1 MCCKRGGGFN
11 EFDNTEG
18 EECSGGEG
26 SPAAE
31 DSSSSQSLP
40 EVYILPL
47 SQANH
52 PSIQKGGGPQG
63 FSRQNLSYLQ
73 EIGNGWFGKVIL
85 SEMFS
90 EPSPAQ
96 AVVKELR
103 VNAGPL
109 EQRKFLTEAQPYRNL
124 QHPNILQCLGL
135 CSETLPFLL
144 VMEFCQL
151 GDLKRYLRA
160 QRNSDGMTPDLL
172 TCDLATLQRMAFEI
186 TSGLLHLHQ
195 NNYIHSD
202 LALRNCLL
210 TSDLT
215 VRIGD
220 YGLSHNHYKEDYY
233 LTPDKLWIP
242 LRWVAPEL
250 LDELHGNLLVIDQ
263 SKASNVWSL
272 GVTIWELLEF
282 GAQPHRHLSDEEVL
296 TFVIKERQIKLAKP
310 RLKLAHSDYWYEVM
324 QSCWLPSSQRPPVE
338 EIHLL
343 LSSLIAAERG
353 MGAEE
358 GVEESDESF
367 EQRWDCLRASPLNRP
382 QQNNNLNPASFPLLE
397 PVGSNTSGQTSVTI
411 DLDDILTVTETSKG
425 LNFEYLWEQA
435 RRGRGHLPKPLPLT
449 HPLPIINPTHH
460 GQMTSR
466 AHSRHSLDTPTV
478 VPVISARS
486 PSLASE
492 YYIRL
497 EEHAPNPNSPPSTH
511 PNGLSIAPPLPEK
524 RHFIKLQTFPYE
536 PLSGHF
542 PAQSPPHS
550 GPPLPPP
557 FPPPSYPQSTDSL
570 NARMLPASG
579 TAEQGRKVTT
589 TTNSDLELTELKTR
603 SNHLG
608 QTMNSTESA
617 KLLTRKAVP
626 VEIMTNSTV
635 EILPFGTGSVNT
647 TPRDYAMVN
656 ITPVNQSLLQ
666 TEPKPSG
673 LVEVMPNELPS
684 EKSGCLPPSLPEKG
698 RLLDGSQPKSG
709 CFPIHS
715 PPKTEADLP
724 QLALTRP
731 PKSHTEVKEVVV
743 SELYLHSRPL
753 PPPPTN
759 QPLLPQSKAGL
770 VGPEEHRKGS
780 EPNFPSDWSASGSV
794 PEVHDNKSSTE
805 VLKNSRNRLPSF
817 TGSASLSGS
826 SEYTDPLMGA
836 SISNFDLLAFQR
848 QRRPHAVPP
857 SPSLSPSLPPS
868 SLLRT
873 SPPLP
878 MPPST
883 RPLPLPLSP
892 SLPPPLS
899 SPPQLPPAYQAKIS
913 PTTNEA
919 ALRETAMHDNKDQN
933 VSEVTASLDIASCH
947 SHLTE
952 TPSCPLSIKPSKSVL
967 TEIMTT
973 QQTTPSQSLINEI
986 TPESSDIMSLFTEST
1001 TTDPLLKETSSL
1013 LEDIAC
1019 NIMSTDSVL
1028 SNKTFLT
1035 DMMSSESDWM
1045 TCDKTFLTDVSS
1057 RQSEWM
1063 DIMSNKT
1070 FLTDIPSNDIPPDK
1084 PERTEIVSR
1093 GLTDIQSHGPA
1104 GGVHKDL
1111 PSSTQITSRSST
1123 VLTSADTELESE
1135 ILPKE
1140 SVLTEITASSLVNE
1154 MSLSIPVSTNT
1165 EPTASAETVVDT
1177 TLREITSDFVATPK
1191 ELTDLTPSKPLAN
1204 AMNFKTT
1211 QHSSVTEPRELA
1223 DVKQCI
1229 HADTGLKDAVPE
1241 EITASQ
1247 THDPSWD
1254 RPPGAEARC
1263 QGSVEIIITPSG
1275 PESEDSV
1282 LSEITQKESVIPT
1295 DDTLTGVASSD
1306 LELTAV
1312 EPKDCVVTG
1321 VKPREGVLT
1330 GIEPKDCVLTGV
1342 NPSKGVFTGI
1352 EPKDCVLTGAEHQYS
1367 LSLTSCNST
1376 LTEILPSTLLLTEVA
1391 AHTPALAKSPQ
1402 THTALIVAKDSVEV
1416 QTGITFAHS
1425 ALKAMEP
1432 NAVTEATA
1440 LEGTEQTL
1448 ELEISKPEKET
1459 ASGDASLTELS
1470 LPLKTALTDLTLSQI
1485 LPSNQSETE
1494 PADST
1499 CITSSHHPATE
1510 SLGLEATPSEQSL
1523 TKSLNLSLTDVAFP
1537 SLTPSQSLLFSD
1549 ITPSDQSLSF
1559 PTPTDSGFSPLSSSL
1574 DCLTPADPP
1583 EGTGGFRML
1592 GADTPHRDSAYF
1604 SDGENETERV
1614 RSGGVW
1620 GQQQPQQRMRN
1631 VPDDFGH
1638 LTDFKYFKMGELYLP
1653 SQPRRLEGI
1662 LENFESEEL
1671 EKQDLQ
1677 DLENEESKGLLQN
1690 FQNRNQEPKVLG
1702 NFKNTV
1708 IENDGDTHAGQIVSD
1723 KVCNSNKL
1731 ETVDDTVRRSTPL
1744 QGLLNRDSKNL
1755 VDPAWN
1761 VHENFEN
1768 KGSKFCEDMIPEE
1781 IENTL
1786 IANFVTKSPDPK
1798 MEIRDSRVLDIR
1810 GSRVLESRGSRLLE
1824 GYGQKRLEDVEPSRD
1839 VRNTDPAFQDRTDS
1853 RQDSGI
1859 RIPEHSSLQ
1868 NCSSAYSNNNS
1879 TNSEASEETKY
1890 LEHSPFWN
1898 FESKSLEV
1906 NSFQNA
1912 GESEMKDP
1920 QDQILLEN
1928 RDPERDSLENFENLE
1943 ILCQNSLENLE
1954 MISGTRD
1961 PEFKNRDSSSSEM
1974 RGLEQN
1980 LLEGSEKSHMKE
1992 IELFEKGAQNALQN
2006 SRDPK
2011 HKSKK
2016 IEDNRPENTQ
2026 NFETRDS
2033 TIRNTK
2039 TTEQSSPPSSE
2050 LTGVDDKRGLPVSD
2064 QGSLDRKRGQRSLSK
2079 KQAKNG
2085 LMMQV
2090 CEERLQFSLR
2100 ENVNRNVLSG
2110 GCVTERVELR
2120 PWGHPGSVPALPAK
2134 ERASEKEGEL
2144 HDSLRNQSSDCLE
2157 PTANDIAEDH
2167 RTSRNDDTVSA
2178 PEAKEAGT
2186 LEEPPADDITNG
2198 PPKLPIG
2205 PDPETTPPQPQHI
2218 QSMKAKLARL
2228 SLSLPPLTLDLS
2240 LTTSPKSLWGRE
2252 QDEEEGPGHGAGS
2265 DPEDEED
2272 GGAGPVIVVTETET
2286 DRRHSLRSLLK
2297 SPRSLEEHAER
2308 ERERERRRNVSFF
2321 DDVTVYLFDQE
2332 IPTNEL
2338 SSGSAPTSPSPSYD
2352 ATGESGSNAFLDDG
2366 LGGSSLQWED
2376 EFPETKEAEPDLIT
2390 SSRFTVI
2397 PAEDPPTLTETGQL
2411 N

>member
-1 MCCKRGGGFN
+1 MILHIHKIITDNLNLVEVANEFVEGSANSLLKISRSQAGYERTRSSCTEDETNKLNGVVQSRAPPLSPPPYVVVLISCSGVFSFVLLLLACGGG
-11 EFDNTEG
+11 
-18 EECSGGEG
+18 
-26 SPAAE
+26 
-31 DSSSSQSLP
+31 
-40 EVYILPL
+40 
-47 SQANH
+47 
-52 PSIQKGGGPQG
+52 QG

-73 EIGNGWFGKVIL
+73 EIGNGWFG
-85 SEMFS
+85 
-90 EPSPAQ
+90 
-96 AVVKELR
+96 
-103 VNAGPL
+103 
-109 EQRKFLTEAQPYRNL
+109 
-124 QHPNILQCLGL
+124 
-135 CSETLPFLL
+135 
-144 VMEFCQL
+144 
-151 GDLKRYLRA
+151 
-160 QRNSDGMTPDLL
+160 
-172 TCDLATLQRMAFEI
+172 
-186 TSGLLHLHQ
+186 
-195 NNYIHSD
+195 
-202 LALRNCLL
+202 
-210 TSDLT
+210 
-215 VRIGD
+215 
-220 YGLSHNHYKEDYY
+220 KEDYY

-324 QSCWLPSSQRPPVE
+324 QSCWLPSSQRPLVE

-358 GVEESDESF
+358 GAEESDESF

-397 PVGSNTSGQTSVTI
+397 TVGSNTSGQTSVTI

-449 HPLPIINPTHH
+449 HPLPISNPTHH

-497 EEHAPNPNSPPSTH
+497 EEHAPSPNSPPSTH
-511 PNGLSIAPPLPEK
+511 PNGLSVAPPLPEK
-524 RHFIKLQTFPYE
+524 RHFIKLQTFPYK
-536 PLSGHF
+536 PLSSHF
-542 PAQSPPHS
+542 PAQSSPHS

-579 TAEQGRKVTT
+579 TAEQGRKVTA

-608 QTMNSTESA
+608 QTMTSTESA
-617 KLLTRKAVP
+617 KILTRKAVP

-635 EILPFGTGSVNT
+635 EILPFGTGSVNIN
-647 TPRDYAMVN
+647 PRDYAMVN

-684 EKSGCLPPSLPEKG
+684 ETSGCLPPSLPEKG

-709 CFPIHS
+709 RFPVHS

-731 PKSHTEVKEVVV
+731 PKSCTEVKEVVV

-759 QPLLPQSKAGL
+759 QPFLPQSKTGL
-770 VGPEEHRKGS
+770 VGQEEHRKGS
-780 EPNFPSDWSASGSV
+780 EPNLPSDWSASGSI
-794 PEVHDNKSSTE
+794 PEVYDNKSSME

-848 QRRPHAVPP
+848 QSRPHAVPP

-868 SLLRT
+868 SLLWT

-883 RPLPLPLSP
+883 RPLPPPLSP

-947 SHLTE
+947 SHFTE
-952 TPSCPLSIKPSKSVL
+952 TSSCPLSIKPGVSVL

-973 QQTTPSQSLINEI
+973 QQTTPSQSLINE
-986 TPESSDIMSLFTEST
+986 SSDIMSLFTEST
-1001 TTDPLLKETSSL
+1001 TTDPLVKEKMTSSSL

-1045 TCDKTFLTDVSS
+1045 TCNKTFLTDVSS
-1057 RQSEWM
+1057 SQSEWM

-1111 PSSTQITSRSST
+1111 QSSTQITSRSST
-1123 VLTSADTELESE
+1123 VLTSAELESE

-1154 MSLSIPVSTNT
+1154 MRLSSPVSTNT
-1165 EPTASAETVVDT
+1165 EPTASAETVADT
-1177 TLREITSDFVATPK
+1177 TLREMTSEDFVATLK
-1191 ELTDLTPSKPLAN
+1191 ELTDLTPSKPLSN

-1223 DVKQCI
+1223 DVKHCI
-1229 HADTGLKDAVPE
+1229 HTDTGLKDAVPE

-1254 RPPGAEARC
+1254 RPAGAETRC
-1263 QGSVEIIITPSG
+1263 QGSVEIVITPSG
-1275 PESEDSV
+1275 PESEDPV

-1295 DDTLTGVASSD
+1295 DDTVTEVASSD
-1306 LELTAV
+1306 LELTAF
-1312 EPKDCVVTG
+1312 EPKDFVVTG
-1321 VKPREGVLT
+1321 VNPSEGVLT
-1330 GIEPKDCVLTGV
+1330 GIEPKDCVLTG
-1342 NPSKGVFTGI
+1342 
-1352 EPKDCVLTGAEHQYS
+1352 EEHQYS

-1402 THTALIVAKDSVEV
+1402 TDTALTVAKDSVEV
-1416 QTGITFAHS
+1416 QTGITSAHS
-1425 ALKAMEP
+1425 ALKAIEP
-1432 NAVTEATA
+1432 NTVTEVTA

-1448 ELEISKPEKET
+1448 ELEISEPEKET
-1459 ASGDASLTELS
+1459 AFGDASLTELS
-1470 LPLKTALTDLTLSQI
+1470 LPLKTALTDLPLSQI

-1494 PADST
+1494 PADSPYV
-1499 CITSSHHPATE
+1499 TSSHHPAAE
-1510 SLGLEATPSEQSL
+1510 SLGLKATPSEQSL
-1523 TKSLNLSLTDVAFP
+1523 TKSLNLSLTDVEFP
-1537 SLTPSQSLLFSD
+1537 SLTPSQSLLFLD

-1574 DCLTPADPP
+1574 DCLTPADPL

-1677 DLENEESKGLLQN
+1677 DLENEESKGRLQN
-1690 FQNRNQEPKVLG
+1690 FQNTNQELKVLG

-1708 IENDGDTHAGQIVSD
+1708 IENDGDIHAGQIVSD

-1761 VHENFEN
+1761 VHESFEN
-1768 KGSKFCEDMIPEE
+1768 KGSKFCEDMLPEE

-1786 IANFVTKSPDPK
+1786 IANFVTKSLDPK

-1853 RQDSGI
+1853 RQDSDI

-1868 NCSSAYSNNNS
+1868 NCSSVYSNNNS

-1906 NSFQNA
+1906 SSFQNA

-1943 ILCQNSLENLE
+1943 I
-1954 MISGTRD
+1954 
-1961 PEFKNRDSSSSEM
+1961 FV
-1974 RGLEQN
+1974 
-1980 LLEGSEKSHMKE
+1980 
-1992 IELFEKGAQNALQN
+1992 
-2006 SRDPK
+2006 
-2011 HKSKK
+2011 
-2016 IEDNRPENTQ
+2016 
-2026 NFETRDS
+2026 
-2033 TIRNTK
+2033 
-2039 TTEQSSPPSSE
+2039 
-2050 LTGVDDKRGLPVSD
+2050 LTLVS
-2064 QGSLDRKRGQRSLSK
+2064 
-2079 KQAKNG
+2079 
-2085 LMMQV
+2085 
-2090 CEERLQFSLR
+2090 
-2100 ENVNRNVLSG
+2100 
-2110 GCVTERVELR
+2110 ERVELR
-2120 PWGHPGSVPALPAK
+2120 PWGHPGSVPTLPAK

-2144 HDSLRNQSSDCLE
+2144 PDSLRNQSSDCLE

-2167 RTSRNDDTVSA
+2167 RTSRDDDTESA

-2198 PPKLPIG
+2198 PPKLLIG

-2218 QSMKAKLARL
+2218 QSMKEGVSYWLWRSRGL
-2228 SLSLPPLTLDLS
+2228 GRQNGPPEAASS
-2240 LTTSPKSLWGRE
+2240 LTSALEFLGVK
-2252 QDEEEGPGHGAGS
+2252 EEAGS
-2265 DPEDEED
+2265 VVGSED
-2272 GGAGPVIVVTETET
+2272 A
-2286 DRRHSLRSLLK
+2286 R
-2297 SPRSLEEHAER
+2297 
-2308 ERERERRRNVSFF
+2308 
-2321 DDVTVYLFDQE
+2321 
-2332 IPTNEL
+2332 
-2338 SSGSAPTSPSPSYD
+2338 
-2352 ATGESGSNAFLDDG
+2352 
-2366 LGGSSLQWED
+2366 
-2376 EFPETKEAEPDLIT
+2376 
-2390 SSRFTVI
+2390 
-2397 PAEDPPTLTETGQL
+2397 
-2411 N
+2411 

>member
-1 MCCKRGGGFN
+1 MLCTAAVMSYFNPERTLAAPQENDGVVQSRAPPLSPPPYVVVLISCSGVFSFVLLLLACMCCKRGGGFN

-18 EECSGGEG
+18 EECSEGEG

-47 SQANH
+47 SQVKH
-52 PSIQKGGGPQG
+52 PSAQKDGSLQG
-63 FSRQNLSYLQ
+63 FTRQKLSYLQ
-73 EIGNGWFGKVIL
+73 EFGDGWFGKVIL

-103 VNAGPL
+103 VSAGPL

-135 CSETLPFLL
+135 CNETLPFLL

-160 QRNSDGMTPDLL
+160 QRCSDGMTPDLL

-195 NNYIHSD
+195 SNYLHSD

-233 LTPDKLWIP
+233 LTPDKLWVP

-250 LDELHGNLLVIDQ
+250 LDEIHGNLLVIDQ
-263 SKASNVWSL
+263 SKESNVWSL
-272 GVTIWELLEF
+272 GVTIWELFEF
-282 GAQPHRHLSDEEVL
+282 GEQPHRHFSDEEVL
-296 TFVIKERQIKLAKP
+296 TFVIKERQMKLAKP
-310 RLKLAHSDYWYEVM
+310 RLKLAHSDCWYEVM
-324 QSCWLPSSQRPPVE
+324 QSCWLPASQRPPVE
-338 EIHLL
+338 KIHLL

-353 MGAEE
+353 MGA
-358 GVEESDESF
+358 VEESDESF
-367 EQRWDCLRASPLNRP
+367 ERRWDCLRAEPLNRP
-382 QQNNNLNPASFPLLE
+382 QQDNKLALNPASFPLLE
-397 PVGSNTSGQTSVTI
+397 PVRSNTSGQTSVTI

-435 RRGRGHLPKPLPLT
+435 RRGRGHLPKPLPFS
-449 HPLPIINPTHH
+449 HPLPIANPAHH
-460 GQMTSR
+460 SQMSNR

-497 EEHAPNPNSPPSTH
+497 EEHSPNPNSPPPSH

-524 RHFIKLQTFPYE
+524 SHFIKLQTVPYE
-536 PLSGHF
+536 PLRGHF

-550 GPPLPPP
+550 GPPLPPL

-570 NARMLPASG
+570 NARTLPPSG
-579 TAEQGRKVTT
+579 PAEQERNVTA
-589 TTNSDLELTELKTR
+589 TTNSDLELTELKTT
-603 SNHLG
+603 NKDLG
-608 QTMNSTESA
+608 QKMTESA
-617 KLLTRKAVP
+617 KILTRKAVP
-626 VEIMTNSTV
+626 VEIMTNNAI
-635 EILPFGTGSVNT
+635 EILPLRTGSVNI

-673 LVEVMPNELPS
+673 LVEVMPNEMPS
-684 EKSGCLPPSLPEKG
+684 EKSGCLPPSLPKKG
-698 RLLDGSQPKSG
+698 RLLDGSEPKSG
-709 CFPIHS
+709 RFPVHS
-715 PPKTEADLP
+715 PPKMGADLSQTLP
-724 QLALTRP
+724 S
-731 PKSHTEVKEVVV
+731 KSLTEVKEVVV

-759 QPLLPQSKAGL
+759 QPLLPQSKTGL
-770 VGPEEHRKGS
+770 VRQEERRKGS
-780 EPNFPSDWSASGSV
+780 EPNLPSDWSASGSV
-794 PEVHDNKSSTE
+794 PEVYDNKSSTE
-805 VLKNSRNRLPSF
+805 VWKNFRNRPPSF
-817 TGSASLSGS
+817 TGSAGPSGS

-836 SISNFDLLAFQR
+836 SVSNFDLLAFQR

-868 SLLRT
+868 SFART
-873 SPPLP
+873 SPSLP
-878 MPPST
+878 VPPSA
-883 RPLPLPLSP
+883 RPLPPPLSP

-899 SPPQLPPAYQAKIS
+899 SPPQLPPAYQGKIS

-919 ALRETAMHDNKDQN
+919 PLRETATHDNEDQN
-933 VSEVTASLDIASCH
+933 ISEVTAALDIASCH
-947 SHLTE
+947 SHLTG
-952 TPSCPLSIKPSKSVL
+952 TPSYPISIKPNKPAL
-967 TEIMTT
+967 TEIVTPE
-973 QQTTPSQSLINEI
+973 QTTPSQSLIDEV
-986 TPESSDIMSLFTEST
+986 TPKSSVLMSLFTEAT
-1001 TTDPLLKETSSL
+1001 TTDPLLKEKWTPGSA

-1028 SNKTFLT
+1028 SNTTFLT
-1035 DMMSSESDWM
+1035 DLTSGESD
-1045 TCDKTFLTDVSS
+1045 
-1057 RQSEWM
+1057 WM

-1070 FLTDIPSNDIPPDK
+1070 FLTGIPSNDVPTDK
-1084 PERTEIVSR
+1084 PERTAVGSR
-1093 GLTDIQSHGPA
+1093 GLTGIQSHCPA

-1111 PSSTQITSRSST
+1111 PSSTQIKSIRST
-1123 VLTSADTELESE
+1123 VLTSADTKLDLGIITKQGFVNKMS
-1135 ILPKE
+1135 LCSP
-1140 SVLTEITASSLVNE
+1140 VLTN
-1154 MSLSIPVSTNT
+1154 P
-1165 EPTASAETVVDT
+1165 EPTSYTETT
-1177 TLREITSDFVATPK
+1177 TVTVLKEITSEDFAEFTN
-1191 ELTDLTPSKPLAN
+1191 LTSSKPLAN
-1204 AMNFKTT
+1204 AVNLKTT
-1211 QHSSVTEPRELA
+1211 QHNSVTEPRELA
-1223 DVKQCI
+1223 DTKHCV
-1229 HADTGLKDAVPE
+1229 HTDTGLKDAVPE
-1241 EITASQ
+1241 EITASRS
-1247 THDPSWD
+1247 HSPGWD
-1254 RPPGAEARC
+1254 RPVWTEARC
-1263 QGSVEIIITPSG
+1263 RGSVEIVITRA
-1275 PESEDSV
+1275 ERREYV
-1282 LSEITQKESVIPT
+1282 LSEVTQKASVIAT

-1306 LELTAV
+1306 LELPAV
-1312 EPKDCVVTG
+1312 KSKDCA
-1321 VKPREGVLT
+1321 LT
-1330 GIEPKDCVLTGV
+1330 GE
-1342 NPSKGVFTGI
+1342 
-1352 EPKDCVLTGAEHQYS
+1352 EHQYS
-1367 LSLTSCNST
+1367 LSLTSCDST
-1376 LTEILPSTLLLTEVA
+1376 LAEILPSTLLLTEDS

-1402 THTALIVAKDSVEV
+1402 TDTAPIEAKDSVEV
-1416 QTGITFAHS
+1416 QTGIT
-1425 ALKAMEP
+1425 
-1432 NAVTEATA
+1432 T
-1440 LEGTEQTL
+1440 GTKQTL
-1448 ELEISKPEKET
+1448 ELEISEET
-1459 ASGDASLTELS
+1459 ESGNASSTELS
-1470 LPLKTALTDLTLSQI
+1470 LPLADLPPSQI
-1485 LPSNQSETE
+1485 LPSNWPETE

-1499 CITSSHHPATE
+1499 YIASSHRPVAE
-1510 SLGLEATPSEQSL
+1510 SLGLKATQSEQSL
-1523 TKSLNLSLTDVAFP
+1523 TKSLNPSLTDSAFP
-1537 SLTPSQSLLFSD
+1537 SLSPSQSLLFLD

-1583 EGTGGFRML
+1583 EGIEGFRML

-1604 SDGENETERV
+1604 SDGESETERV

-1620 GQQQPQQRMRN
+1620 GQPQQRARN
-1631 VPDDFGH
+1631 VPDDFSH
-1638 LTDFKYFKMGELYLP
+1638 LTELKYFKMGDLYLP

-1671 EKQDLQ
+1671 EKQDFQ
-1677 DLENEESKGLLQN
+1677 DFENEESKDLLQN
-1690 FQNRNQEPKVLG
+1690 FQNRHQEPKALG

-1708 IENDGDTHAGQIVSD
+1708 IENYGDTHARQIVPD
-1723 KVCNSNKL
+1723 RVCNSNKL
-1731 ETVDDTVRRSTPL
+1731 ETVDE
-1744 QGLLNRDSKNL
+1744 GLLNRESKNL
-1755 VDPAWN
+1755 VDPARN

-1781 IENTL
+1781 NENTSVV
-1786 IANFVTKSPDPK
+1786 NFVTKSPDPK
-1798 MEIRDSRVLDIR
+1798 MDIRDSRVLDIR
-1810 GSRVLESRGSRLLE
+1810 GSRVLDSRGSRLLE

-1839 VRNTDPAFQDRTDS
+1839 VRNMDAAFQDRTDS
-1853 RQDSGI
+1853 RQDSDI
-1859 RIPEHSSLQ
+1859 RLPEHRLLQ
-1868 NCSSAYSNNNS
+1868 NCSSGYSNNS
-1879 TNSEASEETKY
+1879 TNSETSEGAKY
-1890 LEHSPFWN
+1890 LEHSPLWN
-1898 FESKSLEV
+1898 FESKSLEI
-1906 NSFQNA
+1906 SLFQNV

-1920 QDQILLEN
+1920 QDQSLLES

-1943 ILCQNSLENLE
+1943 ILCLEQNSLENLE

-1961 PEFKNRDSSSSEM
+1961 PEFNDSDSSGSEI

-1980 LLEGSEKSHMKE
+1980 LFDGSEKSHTKE
-1992 IELFEKGAQNALQN
+1992 TALFEKGGHNALQI
-2006 SRDPK
+2006 SRDPE
-2011 HKSKK
+2011 HESRN
-2016 IEDNRPENTQ
+2016 IEENRPENTQ
-2026 NFETRDS
+2026 NLQTCES

-2039 TTEQSSPPSSE
+2039 TTEESSPPSSE
-2050 LTGVDDKRGLPVSD
+2050 LTGVDGKRGRPVSD
-2064 QGSLDRKRGQRSLSK
+2064 QGSLSK

-2100 ENVNRNVLSG
+2100 ENVNRNVLLG
-2110 GCVTERVELR
+2110 RCVTERVELR

-2144 HDSLRNQSSDCLE
+2144 HASLRSQSSDWFE
-2157 PTANDIAEDH
+2157 PTTNDVAEEDH
-2167 RTSRNDDTVSA
+2167 RASRGDETERA
-2178 PEAKEAGT
+2178 PEAKEAWT
-2186 LEEPPADDITNG
+2186 LKEPPADDTTNG
-2198 PPKLPIG
+2198 PPKLLIG
-2205 PDPETTPPQPQHI
+2205 PDPEATPSQPQHI

-2240 LTTSPKSLWGRE
+2240 LTTGPKSLWERE
-2252 QDEEEGPGHGAGS
+2252 QDEGPGCGAGS
-2265 DPEDEED
+2265 DPEDEEE
-2272 GGAGPVIVVTETET
+2272 GEGAGRVIVVTETET

-2297 SPRSLEEHAER
+2297 SPHSLEEHAER

-2338 SSGSAPTSPSPSYD
+2338 SSSSAPTSPSPSYD
-2352 ATGESGSNAFLDDG
+2352 ATGESGSSAFLDDG
-2366 LGGSSLQWED
+2366 LGGGSLQWED
-2376 EFPETKEAEPDLIT
+2376 EFPVTEKAEPDLIT
-2390 SSRFTVI
+2390 ASRFTVI
-2397 PAEDPPTLTETGQL
+2397 PAEDPPASNRTGQL

>member
-11 EFDNTEG
+11 EFDNTEA
-18 EECSGGEG
+18 EECSEGEG

-47 SQANH
+47 SQVNH
-52 PSIQKGGGPQG
+52 PSTQKDGSQQG

-73 EIGNGWFGKVIL
+73 EIGDGWFGKVIL

-103 VNAGPL
+103 VSAGPL

-135 CSETLPFLL
+135 CNETLPFLL

-160 QRNSDGMTPDLL
+160 QRSSDSMTPDLL
-172 TCDLATLQRMAFEI
+172 TCDLVTLQRMAFEI

-195 NNYIHSD
+195 SNYLHSD

-250 LDELHGNLLVIDQ
+250 LDEIHGNLLVIDQ
-263 SKASNVWSL
+263 SKESNVWSL
-272 GVTIWELLEF
+272 GVTIWELFEF

-296 TFVIKERQIKLAKP
+296 TFVIKERQMKLAKP
-310 RLKLAHSDYWYEVM
+310 RLKMARSDYWYEVM

-338 EIHLL
+338 KIHLL

-353 MGAEE
+353 MGA
-358 GVEESDESF
+358 VEESDESF
-367 EQRWDCLRASPLNRP
+367 EQRWDCLRAEPLNRP
-382 QQNNNLNPASFPLLE
+382 QQDNNLALNPASFPLLE
-397 PVGSNTSGQTSVTI
+397 PVRSNTSGQTPVTI

-435 RRGRGHLPKPLPLT
+435 RRGRGHLPKPLPFS
-449 HPLPIINPTHH
+449 HPLPIANPAHH

-497 EEHAPNPNSPPSTH
+497 EEHSPNPNSPPPTH
-511 PNGLSIAPPLPEK
+511 PNGLSIAPPVPEK

-536 PLSGHF
+536 PLRDHF

-550 GPPLPPP
+550 GPPLPPL

-579 TAEQGRKVTT
+579 PAEQESKVTA
-589 TTNSDLELTELKTR
+589 TTNSDLELTELKTT
-603 SNHLG
+603 NKDLG
-608 QTMNSTESA
+608 QKMTSTESA
-617 KLLTRKAVP
+617 KILTRKAVP
-626 VEIMTNSTV
+626 VEIMTNNAV
-635 EILPFGTGSVNT
+635 EILPLGTGSVNI

-673 LVEVMPNELPS
+673 LVEVMPNERPA

-698 RLLDGSQPKSG
+698 RLLDRSHPKSG
-709 CFPIHS
+709 RFPVHS

-724 QLALTRP
+724 QTLP
-731 PKSHTEVKEVVV
+731 SKSLTEVKEVVV

-759 QPLLPQSKAGL
+759 QPLLPQSKTGL
-770 VGPEEHRKGS
+770 VRQEERRKGS
-780 EPNFPSDWSASGSV
+780 EPNLPSDWSASGSV
-794 PEVHDNKSSTE
+794 PEVYDNKSSTE
-805 VLKNSRNRLPSF
+805 VWKNFRNRPPSF
-817 TGSASLSGS
+817 TGSAGLSGS
-826 SEYTDPLMGA
+826 SEYTDPLMGV
-836 SISNFDLLAFQR
+836 SVSNFDLLAFQR

-868 SLLRT
+868 SLART

-899 SPPQLPPAYQAKIS
+899 SPPQLPPAYQGKIS
-913 PTTNEA
+913 PIINEA
-919 ALRETAMHDNKDQN
+919 PLRETATHDIEDQN
-933 VSEVTASLDIASCH
+933 ISEVTAALNIAFCH
-947 SHLTE
+947 SHLTG
-952 TPSCPLSIKPSKSVL
+952 TPSYPLSVKPNKPAL
-967 TEIMTT
+967 TEIVTT
-973 QQTTPSQSLINEI
+973 EQTTPSKSLINEV
-986 TPESSDIMSLFTEST
+986 TPKSSVLMSLFTEAT
-1001 TTDPLLKETSSL
+1001 TTDPLLKEKMTPSSA

-1035 DMMSSESDWM
+1035 DVTSGESDWM

-1057 RQSEWM
+1057 SQAEWM

-1070 FLTDIPSNDIPPDK
+1070 FLTDIPSNDIPTDK
-1084 PERTEIVSR
+1084 PERTTIGSR
-1093 GLTDIQSHGPA
+1093 GLTDIQSPCPA

-1111 PSSTQITSRSST
+1111 PSRTQIKSIRST
-1123 VLTSADTELESE
+1123 VLTSGDTKLDSG
-1135 ILPKE
+1135 IIPKKTVFTAI
-1140 SVLTEITASSLVNE
+1140 SVSSLVNK
-1154 MSLSIPVSTNT
+1154 MSLSSPVSTNP
-1165 EPTASAETVVDT
+1165 EPTASAETVIDSA
-1177 TLREITSDFVATPK
+1177 LREITSEDFVEFTN
-1191 ELTDLTPSKPLAN
+1191 LTSSKPLAN
-1204 AMNFKTT
+1204 AVNLKTT
-1211 QHSSVTEPRELA
+1211 QHNSVTEPRELA
-1223 DVKQCI
+1223 DMKHCV
-1229 HADTGLKDAVPE
+1229 HTDTGLKDAVPE

-1247 THDPSWD
+1247 SHNPGWD
-1254 RPPGAEARC
+1254 RPVWTEARC
-1263 QGSVEIIITPSG
+1263 RGSVEIVITPSG
-1275 PESEDSV
+1275 PESEEYV
-1282 LSEITQKESVIPT
+1282 LSEITQKESVILT
-1295 DDTLTGVASSD
+1295 DDTLTGVALSD

-1312 EPKDCVVTG
+1312 KSKDCALTG
-1321 VKPREGVLT
+1321 VNPSEGVLT
-1330 GIEPKDCVLTGV
+1330 DAELKDCVLTGV
-1342 NPSKGVFTGI
+1342 NPSEGVLTGI
-1352 EPKDCVLTGAEHQYS
+1352 ELKDSVLTGAEHQYS

-1376 LTEILPSTLLLTEVA
+1376 LTEILPSTLLLTEDT
-1391 AHTPALAKSPQ
+1391 AHTPGLAKSPQ
-1402 THTALIVAKDSVEV
+1402 TDTAPIVAKDSVEV
-1416 QTGITFAHS
+1416 QTGITSAHS
-1425 ALKAMEP
+1425 ALKATEP
-1432 NAVTEATA
+1432 TAVAEATA
-1440 LEGTEQTL
+1440 LEGTKQTL
-1448 ELEISKPEKET
+1448 ELEISDPGKET
-1459 ASGDASLTELS
+1459 ESGNASSTELS
-1470 LPLKTALTDLTLSQI
+1470 LPLADLTPSQI
-1485 LPSNQSETE
+1485 LPSNQPEKE

-1499 CITSSHHPATE
+1499 YIASSHQPVAD
-1510 SLGLEATPSEQSL
+1510 SLGLKATPSEQSL

-1537 SLTPSQSLLFSD
+1537 SLTPSQSLLFLD
-1549 ITPSDQSLSF
+1549 VTPSDQSLSF

-1583 EGTGGFRML
+1583 EGTGDFRML

-1604 SDGENETERV
+1604 SDGESETERV

-1620 GQQQPQQRMRN
+1620 GQPQQRARN
-1631 VPDDFGH
+1631 VPDDFSH
-1638 LTDFKYFKMGELYLP
+1638 LTELKYFKMGDLYLP

-1671 EKQDLQ
+1671 EKQDFQ
-1677 DLENEESKGLLQN
+1677 DLENEESKDLLQN
-1690 FQNRNQEPKVLG
+1690 FQIRNQEPKALG

-1708 IENDGDTHAGQIVSD
+1708 IENYGDTHAGQIVSD
-1723 KVCNSNKL
+1723 RVCNSNKL
-1731 ETVDDTVRRSTPL
+1731 ETVDDTFRRSTPL
-1744 QGLLNRDSKNL
+1744 QGLLNRESKNL
-1755 VDPAWN
+1755 IDPAWN

-1781 IENTL
+1781 NKNTSMV
-1786 IANFVTKSPDPK
+1786 NFVTKSPDPK
-1798 MEIRDSRVLDIR
+1798 MDIRDSRVLDIR
-1810 GSRVLESRGSRLLE
+1810 GSRVLDSRGSRGLDSRGSRLLE
-1824 GYGQKRLEDVEPSRD
+1824 GYGQKQLEDVEPSRD
-1839 VRNTDPAFQDRTDS
+1839 VRNTDPAFQDRTDF
-1853 RQDSGI
+1853 RQDSDI
-1859 RIPEHSSLQ
+1859 RIPKHRLLQ
-1868 NCSSAYSNNNS
+1868 NCSSGYSNNS
-1879 TNSEASEETKY
+1879 TNSETSEETKY

-1898 FESKSLEV
+1898 FESKSLEIS
-1906 NSFQNA
+1906 SFQNV

-1920 QDQILLEN
+1920 QDQSLLEN

-1943 ILCQNSLENLE
+1943 ILCLEQNSLENLE
-1954 MISGTRD
+1954 IISGMKD
-1961 PEFKNRDSSSSEM
+1961 PKFKLSDSSGSEM

-1980 LLEGSEKSHMKE
+1980 LFEGYEKSHMKE
-1992 IELFEKGAQNALQN
+1992 TELFEKGGHNAFQI
-2006 SRDPK
+2006 SRDPE
-2011 HKSKK
+2011 HERRN
-2016 IEDNRPENTQ
+2016 IEENRPENTQ
-2026 NFETRDS
+2026 NLQTCES
-2033 TIRNTK
+2033 TIQNTK
-2039 TTEQSSPPSSE
+2039 TTGESSPPSSE
-2050 LTGVDDKRGLPVSD
+2050 LTRVDGKRGRPVSD
-2064 QGSLDRKRGQRSLSK
+2064 QGSLSK

-2110 GCVTERVELR
+2110 GCMTERVELR

-2144 HDSLRNQSSDCLE
+2144 HASLRSQSSDWFE
-2157 PTANDIAEDH
+2157 PTANDIAEEDH
-2167 RTSRNDDTVSA
+2167 RASRGDETERA
-2178 PEAKEAGT
+2178 PEAKEAWT
-2186 LEEPPADDITNG
+2186 LEEPPADDIING
-2198 PPKLPIG
+2198 PPKLLIG

-2240 LTTSPKSLWGRE
+2240 LTTGPKSLWERE
-2252 QDEEEGPGHGAGS
+2252 QDEEEGPGRGAGS
-2265 DPEDEED
+2265 DPEDEE
-2272 GGAGPVIVVTETET
+2272 GEGAGPVIIVTETET

-2352 ATGESGSNAFLDDG
+2352 ATGESGSSAFLDDG

-2376 EFPETKEAEPDLIT
+2376 EFPVTEEAEPDLIT

-2397 PAEDPPTLTETGQL
+2397 PAEDPPASNEAGQL

>member
-1 MCCKRGGGFN
+1 MKYVPCRTLTCI
-11 EFDNTEG
+11 
-18 EECSGGEG
+18 
-26 SPAAE
+26 P
-31 DSSSSQSLP
+31 
-40 EVYILPL
+40 V
-47 SQANH
+47 
-52 PSIQKGGGPQG
+52 
-63 FSRQNLSYLQ
+63 RQYSD
-73 EIGNGWFGKVIL
+73 GV
-85 SEMFS
+85 
-90 EPSPAQ
+90 
-96 AVVKELR
+96 
-103 VNAGPL
+103 
-109 EQRKFLTEAQPYRNL
+109 
-124 QHPNILQCLGL
+124 
-135 CSETLPFLL
+135 
-144 VMEFCQL
+144 

-160 QRNSDGMTPDLL
+160 QRKSDSMTPDLL

-195 NNYIHSD
+195 NNYIH
-202 LALRNCLL
+202 R
-210 TSDLT
+210 
-215 VRIGD
+215 
-220 YGLSHNHYKEDYY
+220 
-233 LTPDKLWIP
+233 
-242 LRWVAPEL
+242 
-250 LDELHGNLLVIDQ
+250 
-263 SKASNVWSL
+263 SL

-358 GVEESDESF
+358 GAEESDESF

-449 HPLPIINPTHH
+449 HPIPIINPTHH

-497 EEHAPNPNSPPSTH
+497 EEHAPSPNSPPSTH

-524 RHFIKLQTFPYE
+524 RHFIKLQTFPYK
-536 PLSGHF
+536 PLSSHF
-542 PAQSPPHS
+542 PAQSSPHS

-579 TAEQGRKVTT
+579 TAEQGRKVTA

-608 QTMNSTESA
+608 QTMTSTESA
-617 KLLTRKAVP
+617 KILTRKAVP

-635 EILPFGTGSVNT
+635 EILPFGNGSVNIN
-647 TPRDYAMVN
+647 PRDYAMVN

-709 CFPIHS
+709 RFPVHS
-715 PPKTEADLP
+715 PPKTEADL
-724 QLALTRP
+724 P

-759 QPLLPQSKAGL
+759 QPFLPQSKTGL
-770 VGPEEHRKGS
+770 VGQEEHRKGS
-780 EPNFPSDWSASGSV
+780 EPNLPSDWSASGSI
-794 PEVHDNKSSTE
+794 PEVYDNKSSME

-883 RPLPLPLSP
+883 RPLPPPLSP

-919 ALRETAMHDNKDQN
+919 ALRVTTMHDNKDQN

-952 TPSCPLSIKPSKSVL
+952 TPSCPLSIKPSKPVL

-973 QQTTPSQSLINEI
+973 QQTTSSQSLINEI
-986 TPESSDIMSLFTEST
+986 TPERSDIMSLFTEST
-1001 TTDPLLKETSSL
+1001 TTDPLLKEKMTSSSL

-1019 NIMSTDSVL
+1019 NIMPTDSVL

-1057 RQSEWM
+1057 SQSEWM

-1104 GGVHKDL
+1104 EGDHKDL

-1123 VLTSADTELESE
+1123 VLTSAELESE

-1140 SVLTEITASSLVNE
+1140 SVLTEITASSLVNK
-1154 MSLSIPVSTNT
+1154 MSLSSPVSTNT
-1165 EPTASAETVVDT
+1165 EPTASAETVADT
-1177 TLREITSDFVATPK
+1177 TLREMTSEDFVATPK
-1191 ELTDLTPSKPLAN
+1191 EFSNLTPSKPLVN

-1211 QHSSVTEPRELA
+1211 QHSSITEPRELA

-1229 HADTGLKDAVPE
+1229 HTDTGLKDAVPE
-1241 EITASQ
+1241 ESTASQ

-1275 PESEDSV
+1275 PESEDS
-1282 LSEITQKESVIPT
+1282 EITQKESVIPT

-1306 LELTAV
+1306 LELTAI
-1312 EPKDCVVTG
+1312 EPKDCVLTG
-1321 VKPREGVLT
+1321 VNPSEGVLT

-1342 NPSKGVFTGI
+1342 NPSEGVFKGI
-1352 EPKDCVLTGAEHQYS
+1352 ESKDCVLTVAEHQYS

-1402 THTALIVAKDSVEV
+1402 TDTALTVAKDSVEV
-1416 QTGITFAHS
+1416 QIGITSAHS

-1440 LEGTEQTL
+1440 LEGKEQTL
-1448 ELEISKPEKET
+1448 ELEISEPEKET

-1470 LPLKTALTDLTLSQI
+1470 LPLKTALTDLPFSQI

-1494 PADST
+1494 PADSP
-1499 CITSSHHPATE
+1499 CHHPAAE
-1510 SLGLEATPSEQSL
+1510 SLGLKATLSEQSL

-1537 SLTPSQSLLFSD
+1537 SLTPSQSLLFLD

-1690 FQNRNQEPKVLG
+1690 FQNTNQELKVFG

-1708 IENDGDTHAGQIVSD
+1708 IENDGDTHAEQIVSD

-1761 VHENFEN
+1761 VHESFEN

-1781 IENTL
+1781 NENTL
-1786 IANFVTKSPDPK
+1786 IANFVTKSLDPK

-1853 RQDSGI
+1853 RQDSDI

-1868 NCSSAYSNNNS
+1868 NCSSVYSNNNS

-1890 LEHSPFWN
+1890 LEYSPFWN
-1898 FESKSLEV
+1898 FESKCLEV
-1906 NSFQNA
+1906 SSFQNT

-1980 LLEGSEKSHMKE
+1980 LLEGSEKSHMNE
-1992 IELFEKGAQNALQN
+1992 IELFEKGVQNALQN

-2011 HKSKK
+2011 HESKK
-2016 IEDNRPENTQ
+2016 IEENRPENTQ
-2026 NFETRDS
+2026 NLETCDS

-2039 TTEQSSPPSSE
+2039 TTEQSSLPSSE

-2085 LMMQV
+2085 LMMQGGKISRQ
-2090 CEERLQFSLR
+2090 CFSSS
-2100 ENVNRNVLSG
+2100 NYSQASS
-2110 GCVTERVELR
+2110 ELR
-2120 PWGHPGSVPALPAK
+2120 ADTCRTGLGPPEASSSLTSALEFLGVEEEAGSVVVG
-2134 ERASEKEGEL
+2134 R
-2144 HDSLRNQSSDCLE
+2144 
-2157 PTANDIAEDH
+2157 
-2167 RTSRNDDTVSA
+2167 
-2178 PEAKEAGT
+2178 
-2186 LEEPPADDITNG
+2186 
-2198 PPKLPIG
+2198 
-2205 PDPETTPPQPQHI
+2205 
-2218 QSMKAKLARL
+2218 AKLARL

-2265 DPEDEED
+2265 DLEDEED

-2308 ERERERRRNVSFF
+2308 ERESERRRNVSFF

-2352 ATGESGSNAFLDDG
+2352 TTGESGANAFLDDG

-2397 PAEDPPTLTETGQL
+2397 PAEDPPTLTETGQP